1 MTNTEYNLDHYFSL
15 CHRLDNEKQ
24 RLENAKTT
32 KEKELRYVWVS
43 QLEKEIEKEIEFL
56 ESKGLTVKSDV
67 DTMSDDELLKE
78 LEG

>member
-1 MTNTEYNLDHYFSL
+1 MYNLDHYFSL
-15 CHRLDNEKQ
+15 SHRLDNEKE

-32 KEKELRYVWVS
+32 KEKELRSVWVR

-56 ESKGLTVKSDV
+56 ESKGVTVKNGV

-78 LEG
+78 LES